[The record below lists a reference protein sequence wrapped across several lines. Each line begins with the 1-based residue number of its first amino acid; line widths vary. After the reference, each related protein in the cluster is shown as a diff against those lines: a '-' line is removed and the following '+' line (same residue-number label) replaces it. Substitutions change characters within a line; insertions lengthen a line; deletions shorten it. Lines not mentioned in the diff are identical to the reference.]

1 MKKFLFFIFF
11 LAALGAAGFFLGW
24 THLTVPPG
32 SYGVMRSKTHGLETQ
47 VIRDGEFRWLWY
59 KAIPTNA
66 EVYVFDIYPVR
77 RVVRS
82 TGTLASGQVYA
93 SLAGL
98 EADFSWEISGE
109 IRFNLR
115 PELLPE
121 LVDRELIKG
130 VLDLDEF
137 EENLALRIETMVLGR
152 IKAYADNDDEEALE
166 TLILTGS
173 LPGLNNEIS
182 RAFPEID
189 NLHCIFRVVRL
200 PDFVL
205 YRSMR
210 GLYREY
216 MEQQSFVLRQDILRE
231 AQNRIET
238 RIRMDELS
246 QYGELLTRYPVLLE
260 LMALENSLIPA
271 LNIGN

>member
-1 MKKFLFFIFF
+1 MKKFLFFI
-11 LAALGAAGFFLGW
+11 LLLIILGAAGFFLGW

-32 SYGVMRSKTHGLETQ
+32 SYGVMRSKTHGLESL
-47 VIRDGEFRWLWY
+47 VIQDGEFRWLWY
-59 KAIPTNA
+59 KMIPTNA
-66 EVYVFDIYPVR
+66 EVIVFNINPVR
-77 RVVRS
+77 RTIRS
-82 TGTLASGQVYA
+82 TGTLASGQAYA
-93 SLAGL
+93 SLSGL
-98 EADFSWEISGE
+98 EADFSWDISGE

-121 LVDRELIKG
+121 LVSRELVKSD
-130 VLDLDEF
+130 LDLRQF
-137 EENLALRIETMVLGR
+137 EEELAFRIETMILGR

-173 LPGLNNEIS
+173 LPGLDNEII
-182 RAFPEID
+182 RAFPEIE

-205 YRSMR
+205 YRSTR

-238 RIRMDELS
+238 RIRLDELA

-260 LMALENSLIPA
+260 LMALENTLIPA